1 MRRAKVIRFTVDKI
15 THQNKPTGAGVYAWG
30 VSVGSRDRL
39 ALAGLLVAVAVLV
52 ALHVRDHPALSHI
65 DELQHMDYTLKSPF
79 HLPRHG
85 DTIGQEAMEEAACRG
100 IDYPLRLSI
109 DALNDWLHLT
119 GERGV
124 ALIGP
129 DSVRRVQLP
138 DCRSL
143 LMTPEQFPNSGLNTA
158 SPHPPVYYTATALGG
173 AAIEAV
179 PGVDSPV
186 TGARLMG
193 ILWLG
198 AAAVVLWFVLGG
210 LGATSGAKALL
221 IGLLAVSPI
230 VLHESSIINPD
241 TTALLGGALVLGAA
255 LRWEAGRA
263 PGWLL
268 PLAALAAVWLKFTNS
283 VAVGAAVVYLAVRA
297 WQRRDR
303 LSRRQMGSWSM
314 VAGAAVALTV
324 ASIISWSAIQNARGH
339 IPAEQLPTNAIYE
352 VDSFQWENLGD
363 ALLSTVTPLRDPFVP
378 DTLPRSLLAPLGQLV
393 NLLVIVGLGTVAVF
407 AASRSTHRA
416 LAGAAATG
424 MVATGVVTMVTSY
437 LTLGIYF
444 DTNPRY
450 GLSLLPFAVAALVP
464 VLDNRLICWATSALV
479 LATAGAALAGVAT

>member
-1 MRRAKVIRFTVDKI
+1 M
-15 THQNKPTGAGVYAWG
+15 P
-30 VSVGSRDRL
+30 SSSRDRL
-39 ALAGLLVAVAVLV
+39 TLAAVLVAVAVLV
-52 ALHVRDHPALSHI
+52 GLHVRDHPALSHL

-79 HLPRHG
+79 HVPRLG
-85 DTIGQEAMEEAACRG
+85 DTFGQEAMEEAACRG

-124 ALIGP
+124 AMISP
-129 DSVRRVQLP
+129 DSVRRVELP

-143 LMTPEQFPNSGLNTA
+143 LMTPEQFPQYGINTA
-158 SPHPPVYYTATALGG
+158 SPHPPVYYTITALGG
-173 AAIEAV
+173 SVFEAV

-198 AAAVVLWFVLGG
+198 AAAIVLWYALGS
-210 LGATSGAKALL
+210 LGASSYTKALL
-221 IGLLAVSPI
+221 IGLLAVAPL

-241 TTALLGGALVLGAA
+241 STALLGGALVLAAA

-268 PLAALAAVWLKFTNS
+268 PLASLVAVWLKFTNS
-283 VAVGAAVVYLAVRA
+283 VAVGAAAVYLAVRA
-297 WQRRDR
+297 WQQRGA
-303 LSRRQMGSWSM
+303 LNRQGIRS
-314 VAGAAVALTV
+314 VAAVCGITVALTA
-324 ASIISWSAIQNARGH
+324 ASIFTWSAVQDARGH
-339 IPAEQLPTNAIYE
+339 IPAEQLPTNAIYQ
-352 VDSFQWENLGD
+352 VDSFQWERIGD
-363 ALLSTVTPLRDPFVP
+363 ELLSVVTPLRDPFVP
-378 DTLPRSLLAPLGQLV
+378 DTLPRNLLEPLGDLL
-393 NLLVIVGLGTVAVF
+393 NLLVLAGIGAVALF
-407 AASRSTHRA
+407 AARGSQHRA
-416 LAGAAATG
+416 LGAAAATG

-450 GLSLLPFAVAALVP
+450 GLSLLPFAVAAFVP
-464 VLDNRLICWATSALV
+464 VLDNRVIRWGLTAVV